1 MNNVKKFL
9 FTIVLAI
16 LLVTLSTYVFAADNN
31 GNSNRTATNTT
42 QITLFLILHKQLAEI
57 QKLQYLN

>member
-16 LLVTLSTYVFAADNN
+16 LLVTLSTYVFATDNN
-31 GNSNRTATNTT
+31 GNNNRTATNTT
-42 QITLFLILHKQLAEI
+42 NNTVFLILHKQLVET
-57 QKLQYLN
+57 QKLQFLN

>member
-16 LLVTLSTYVFAADNN
+16 LLVTLSTYVFAADNIME
-31 GNSNRTATNTT
+31 TT
-42 QITLFLILHKQLAEI
+42 IEQLQIQQITLFLILHKQLAEI